1 MVARWIR
8 SFREMLGRRHTVRAH
23 FWQTLAVYVQQ
34 GFGLFL
40 GVVLARLL
48 TPADF
53 GRFAFAAATISLAV
67 LPIAWG
73 LGQIL
78 VTDAGR
84 TPSLF
89 SEVAAFAWV
98 VCGARTLVVLGVS
111 AVLAVTISPQT
122 ASLALA
128 FGLIESLREFNTVRV
143 ADLQGR
149 GQFKPNFLAEAGSA
163 CITAAVVFP
172 FARWIGGPQTLLLPG
187 LCSLAVGFFIFR
199 AANPKALTAP
209 RSLRGLDRHLAPGF
223 WLWLIGLAQTAFA
236 RVDVWFLGR
245 SCDPASLGNYAR
257 ACNYAPMSHWIL
269 NSLMTNASV
278 SALAQAPSPAMRR
291 KILSKIGFMLIAG
304 GIVNWAALAFAAGPI
319 VLFVFGPQWHDA
331 IPSFRAFA
339 PMSLCWAV
347 FYIPLLALLARGR
360 YAVLAC
366 IRLAGVL
373 GLVLWL
379 GTHATHLTPVA
390 VAIAVQITLIAQ
402 AACLTLACIVRSAKP
417 QTYSVG

>member
-1 MVARWIR
+1 MFARWIR
-8 SFREMLGRRHTVRAH
+8 SFREMFGRRHTVRAH
-23 FWQTLAVYVQQ
+23 FWQSLAIYVQQ

-111 AVLAVTISPQT
+111 AVLAITVSPQT
-122 ASLALA
+122 ASLTLA
-128 FGLIESLREFNTVRV
+128 FGLIESLREFNNVRV

-187 LCSLAVGFFIFR
+187 LCSLAVGFFVFR
-199 AANPKALTAP
+199 VANPKTLAPP
-209 RSLRGLDRHLAPGF
+209 RSFRGLGRHLVPGF
-223 WLWLIGLAQTAFA
+223 WLWLNGLAQTAFA

-245 SCDPASLGNYAR
+245 SCDPASLGNYVR

-278 SALAQAPSPAMRR
+278 SALAQAPSPTIRR
-291 KILSKIGFMLIAG
+291 KILLKIGFMLFAG
-304 GIVNWAALAFAAGPI
+304 GFVNWVALAFAAGPI
-319 VLFVFGPQWHDA
+319 VLFVFGPQWRDA
-331 IPSFRAFA
+331 VPVFHAFA

-347 FYIPLLALLARGR
+347 FYLPLLALLSRGQ
-360 YAVLAC
+360 YAILAC

-373 GLVLWL
+373 GLVFWL
-379 GTHATHLTPVA
+379 GFHTSNLSPVA
-390 VAIAVQITLIAQ
+390 VAIAVQITLIVQ
-402 AACLTLACIVRSAKP
+402 AACLTISNLLYQDKP
-417 QTYSVG
+417 